1 MEFEKRFCAFIDILG
16 FKEKTKNF
24 EDAVNYY
31 KDYIRSYHGFT
42 EYNKKIWEAVS
53 ESLNQE
59 NNSTEVEEIIFSDSI
74 ILYSIFYRL
83 VKIARACSS
92 GDGFTYGSRF
102 LVPWWNRIWKVL

>member
-42 EYNKKIWEAVS
+42 EYNKK
-53 ESLNQE
+53 NMG
-59 NNSTEVEEIIFSDSI
+59 
-74 ILYSIFYRL
+74 
-83 VKIARACSS
+83 SS
-92 GDGFTYGSRF
+92 
-102 LVPWWNRIWKVL
+102 K

>member
-42 EYNKKIWEAVS
+42 EYNKKIWEM
-53 ESLNQE
+53 EE
-59 NNSTEVEEIIFSDSI
+59 NIRST
-74 ILYSIFYRL
+74 
-83 VKIARACSS
+83 KI
-92 GDGFTYGSRF
+92 
-102 LVPWWNRIWKVL
+102 

>member
-74 ILYSIFYRL
+74 ILYSIDWSKLLERVAAVMALLMEAGFEEN
-83 VKIARACSS
+83 VKYY
-92 GDGFTYGSRF
+92 F
-102 LVPWWNRIWKVL
+102 NE

>member
-31 KDYIRSYHGFT
+31 KDYIRSYHVLLNT
-42 EYNKKIWEAVS
+42 IKKVWEAVS

-59 NNSTEVEEIIFSDSI
+59 NNSTEVEEIIFLTQLFYISI
-74 ILYSIFYRL
+74 DWSN
-83 VKIARACSS
+83 C
-92 GDGFTYGSRF
+92 
-102 LVPWWNRIWKVL
+102 